1 MAEQEALFPIRSLI
15 SHILTFLVSFVFVS
29 SSIITSGIYY
39 LEHNYLEKFQIPS
52 ISEWKLCTI
61 YSIQYATYEFN
72 CRQLRV
78 LVPRQHALKKNL
90 SQVSLP

>member
-39 LEHNYLEKFQIPS
+39 LEQNYGEKFQIPS
-52 ISEWKLCTI
+52 MSEWNK
-61 YSIQYATYEFN
+61 
-72 CRQLRV
+72 
-78 LVPRQHALKKNL
+78 
-90 SQVSLP
+90 

>member
-15 SHILTFLVSFVFVS
+15 SHILTFFVSFVFVS

-52 ISEWKLCTI
+52 ISECNK
-61 YSIQYATYEFN
+61 
-72 CRQLRV
+72 
-78 LVPRQHALKKNL
+78 
-90 SQVSLP
+90 